1 MREDVRRRA
10 DRLAGDLRSVFAERL
25 RALVLY
31 GTHASR
37 EAHGKGEEPV
47 ETMALVE
54 RLDLADLD
62 ACARLH
68 GSWQRGGLATPL
80 VLSVADFERSLD
92 AFPLEL
98 GAIMTRHE
106 VIVGSDPFVGLAVR
120 ADDFR
125 RACEVQARSHVLHLR
140 EGFIEAGGDP
150 AAIARLVA
158 RSAGALRALLANIAA
173 LDGQTADDI
182 GALAHG
188 AARLTGAPAGIL
200 GEVLALATGT
210 PAADAARLFPAYLA
224 AMEQLVG
231 AIDRRSGA

>member
-1 MREDVRRRA
+1 MREDVSRRA
-10 DRLAGDLRSVFAERL
+10 HRLAGDLRTVFAERL
-25 RALVLY
+25 LALVLY
-31 GTHASR
+31 GSHASR
-37 EAHGKGEEPV
+37 DAQGAGEEPV

-54 RLDLADLD
+54 RLDLADLE

-68 GSWQRGGLATPL
+68 GPWRRSGLATPL
-80 VLSVADFERSLD
+80 VLTVGDFERSLD

-106 VIVGSDPFVGLAVR
+106 VIVGSDPFAGLSVR
-120 ADDFR
+120 ADDLR

-150 AAIARLVA
+150 AAIGRLVA

-173 LDGQTADDI
+173 LDGQPADGI

-188 AARLTGAPAGIL
+188 AALLTGAPAGVL
-200 GEVLALATGT
+200 AEVLALATGA
-210 PAADAARLFPAYLA
+210 PAADAARLFPPYLA
-224 AMEQLVG
+224 AMERLVR
-231 AIDRRSGA
+231 AIDRRSGV